1 MPQPLYKNAECPKP
15 AANFHKGL
23 WFERFFNYSD
33 PTFKEVGVKNKGD
46 CIDQVSGAA
55 GSDHEIERFSARQIQ
70 LINSLGGQF
79 QIFTLDW
86 HFVTGMGNEHPVENG
101 FLWHPTQGTPYLQGS
116 AVKGLLRS
124 WLEQNLE
131 PGSQRQALLHRWF
144 GSEGKKPGFGSEG
157 KKPEEQQ
164 RDNQAGG
171 LIFHDAIPVGATRVG
186 ADIMTPHMGKW
197 YEKGG
202 EGRPANS
209 PETIPADWH
218 NPVPVPF
225 LVTTRASFLF
235 AVSPRTGDMKD
246 GIADVMAFLGNA
258 LEELGAGAKTSAGY
272 GSMQRAEDQ
281 ETEFAQRLQEQQE
294 RQQQQAF
301 EASLSPAK
309 RAIYQVR
316 QQLKADIRSGNQNA
330 GGDCKRE
337 LNLLITRAATEQWST
352 TELEALHQLAMDTLN
367 HHGPSPKK
375 GKGKE
380 LMQKIRRLQEQAT

>member
-33 PTFKEVGVKNKGD
+33 RTFKEVEDKKQA
-46 CIDQVSGAA
+46 IDQVSGAA
-55 GSDHEIERFSARQIQ
+55 GSDQDIERFAARQIR
-70 LINSLGGQF
+70 LINSLSGQF

-86 HFVTGMGNEHPVENG
+86 HFITGMGNEHPVENG
-101 FLWHPTQGTPYLQGS
+101 FLWHPTLGTPYLQGS

-131 PGSQRQALLHRWF
+131 PGSQWLLHQWF
-144 GSEGKKPGFGSEG
+144 GSEGKKPD
-157 KKPEEQQ
+157 EQQ
-164 RDNQAGG
+164 HEAGG

-202 EGRPANS
+202 EDSPANS
-209 PETIPADWH
+209 PDTIPADWH

-235 AVSPRTGDMKD
+235 AVSPRTGAMKD
-246 GIADVMAFLGNA
+246 GIAEVMTFLGNA
-258 LEELGAGAKTSAGY
+258 LEEMGAGAKTSAGY
-272 GSMQRAEDQ
+272 GSMQRAEKQ
-281 ETEFAQRLQEQQE
+281 EAIFAQRLQDQQE
-294 RQQQQAF
+294 QQQQQAF

-309 RAIYQVR
+309 RGMYQVR
-316 QQLKADIRSGNQNA
+316 QQLEADIQSGNQNA
-330 GGDCKRE
+330 GGDCKRQ
-337 LNLLITRAATEQWST
+337 LNLMVTQAEHWSKA
-352 TELEALHQLAMDTLN
+352 ELAELHQLALDILN
-367 HHGPSPKK
+367 HHGPAPKK

>member
-1 MPQPLYKNAECPKP
+1 MPQPLYKNAECKKP

-23 WFERFFNYSD
+23 WFERFFNYTDRTFQDVGDSD
-33 PTFKEVGVKNKGD
+33 KKQA
-46 CIDQVSGAA
+46 IDQVSGAA
-55 GSDHEIERFSARQIQ
+55 GSEQDIERFAARQIK

-101 FLWHPTQGTPYLQGS
+101 FLWHPTLGTPYLQGS

-131 PGSQRQALLHRWF
+131 PGSQWLLHQWF
-144 GSEGKKPGFGSEG
+144 GSEGKKPA
-157 KKPEEQQ
+157 EQQ
-164 RDNQAGG
+164 HDNQAGG

-209 PETIPADWH
+209 HDTIPADWH
-218 NPVPVPF
+218 NPVPVRF
-225 LVTTRASFLF
+225 LVTTKASFLF
-235 AVSPRTGDMKD
+235 AVSPRTGAMKD
-246 GIADVMAFLGNA
+246 GIAEVMALLGNA

-281 ETEFAQRLQEQQE
+281 EAAFAQRLQHQQE
-294 RQQQQAF
+294 QQQQQAL
-301 EASLSPAK
+301 EASLSPAE
-309 RAIYQVR
+309 RSMYQVR
-316 QQLKADIRSGNQNA
+316 QQLAADIRSGNQNA
-330 GGDCKRE
+330 GGDCKRQ
-337 LNLLITRAATEQWST
+337 LNLMVAGAEQWSQA
-352 TELEALHQLAMDTLN
+352 ELEELHQLALDILN
-367 HHGPSPKK
+367 HHGPAPKK